1 MLLFSTC
8 TFSPEEDEE
17 NVKWLLEEEPDL
29 ELMPIEK
36 TNGMAPGLF
45 GLSYCARLW
54 PHRLEGEGHFLALF
68 CKKAGEPA
76 MFAGSLADFLGS
88 RAKTVDEA
96 MGGEAL
102 WNLVSKDFSGFY
114 AYEKGSFV
122 YAVPQE
128 APLQAGLSY
137 LRTGLLLGERKK
149 GRFEPFQAFAMSL
162 KPDEFENWVDF
173 DREDIR
179 VVKYLKGET
188 IDCENVKRNGTD
200 GWCLVCVDG
209 FSIGFAKRKGTNLKN
224 KYHAGWRWQ

>member
-1 MLLFSTC
+1 
-8 TFSPEEDEE
+8 
-17 NVKWLLEEEPDL
+17 
-29 ELMPIEK
+29 
-36 TNGMAPGLF
+36 
-45 GLSYCARLW
+45 
-54 PHRLEGEGHFLALF
+54 
-68 CKKAGEPA
+68 

-102 WNLVSKDFSGFY
+102 WDLVSKDFSGFY

-162 KPDEFENWVDF
+162 KPEEFENWVDF
-173 DREDIR
+173 EREDIR